1 MRKKKIKLKKKF
13 RNLLNLIKFIITLVL
28 IIYFLTLFL
37 KKEET
42 KKEPTLILNT
52 ERVYLSIGES
62 YSITS
67 NLSNTKYETSSDIV
81 NVNGS
86 VLTGLSV
93 GTANL
98 TATSNN
104 LTKSVEVIVTDLYTI
119 PVINNKK
126 EKLTCNEYTKEEET
140 ILDEALALKIKT
152 VGLKTRSGVVAAA
165 RFLSLEFPY
174 RIPYFYENGRLV
186 NYGDQD
192 YADGEGR
199 YYHKGLY
206 LTENKFSK
214 IKSSVHG
221 PAAWGCPL
229 LTDTLKIKAPNGL
242 DCSGFVSWALL
253 NGGYDVGDV
262 GAGINEDRNDD
273 LDDLSTKMKLTE
285 ENFDAS
291 LVKPGDLIGRYGHIG
306 IIIGKED
313 STFYI
318 AESLDYDLHV
328 LTMTRDEIIESDWL
342 YIELMD
348 DYYKK
353 DGNLK
358 EMW

>member
-1 MRKKKIKLKKKF
+1 MRKKKLKLKKKF
-13 RNLLNLIKFIITLVL
+13 RNLLNLIKFLITLVL

-37 KKEET
+37 KKEEI

-67 NLSNTKYETSSDIV
+67 NLSNTKYEPTSDIV

-98 TATSNN
+98 TSNN

-126 EKLTCNEYTKEEET
+126 EKLTCNEFTKEEET

-152 VGLKTRSGVVAAA
+152 VGLKTRAGVVAAA

-229 LTDTLKIKAPNGL
+229 LTDTLKIKTPNGL

-262 GAGINEDRNDD
+262 GAGINEDRTDD
-273 LDDLSTKMKLTE
+273 LDDLSKKMKLTE

-328 LTMTRDEIIESDWL
+328 LTMTKDEIIESDWL

>member
-1 MRKKKIKLKKKF
+1 MKKRRLKKKY
-13 RNLLNLIKFIITLVL
+13 RILLNKLEIL
-28 IIYFLTLFL
+28 LFL
-37 KKEET
+37 LLIFLVFKSLLTKEEPT
-42 KKEPTLILNT
+42 KKQILKINTDTIYLTIDETYTLTPKVKVVYNVTNPEIISIKNNT
-52 ERVYLSIGES
+52 VTALKDG
-62 YSITS
+62 
-67 NLSNTKYETSSDIV
+67 NTKIEVTYKEE
-81 NVNGS
+81 
-86 VLTGLSV
+86 
-93 GTANL
+93 
-98 TATSNN
+98 
-104 LTKSVEVIVTDLYTI
+104 KEVIDVVVTNLYTL
-119 PVINNKK
+119 PKINNKK
-126 EKLTCNEYTKEEET
+126 PYLTCNLYTAEEES
-140 ILDEALALKIKT
+140 ILDSSLKFKINSS
-152 VGLKTRSGVVAAA
+152 GYKTRAGVVTSA
-165 RFLSLEFPY
+165 RFLTLQFKN
-174 RIPYFYENGRLV
+174 RISYFYENGRLV

-221 PAAWGCPL
+221 PAPWGCPL
-229 LTDTLKIKAPNGL
+229 LTDVFNRKEPNGL

-262 GAGINEDRNDD
+262 GAGINEDRTDD

-285 ENFDAS
+285 ETFNAS

>member
-1 MRKKKIKLKKKF
+1 MRKKKLKKKF
-13 RNLLNLIKFIITLVL
+13 RNLLNLIKFLITLVL

-37 KKEET
+37 KKEEI

-126 EKLTCNEYTKEEET
+126 EKLTCNEFTKEEET
-140 ILDEALALKIKT
+140 ILDEALAFKIET
-152 VGLKTRSGVVAAA
+152 VGLKTRAGVVAAA
-165 RFLSLEFPY
+165 RFLSIEFPY

-199 YYHKGLY
+199 YYHEGLY
-206 LTENKFSK
+206 LTENKFK
-214 IKSSVHG
+214 TIKASVNG

-229 LTDTLKIKAPNGL
+229 YVDLFEREEKNGL

-253 NGGYDVGDV
+253 NGGFDVGDV
-262 GAGINEDRNDD
+262 GAGIDPERTDD
-273 LDDLSTKMKLTE
+273 LDDLGEKMKVNE
-285 ENFDAS
+285 SDFDPS
-291 LVKPGDLIGRYGHIG
+291 KIKVGDLFSRYGHIG
-306 IIIGKED
+306 ILIGKD
-313 STFYI
+313 NDTFYI
-318 AESLDYDLHV
+318 AEALDYDLHV
-328 LTMTRDEIIESDWL
+328 LTMTSKEILESEWL
-342 YIELMD
+342 YIILMD
-348 DYYKK
+348 DLYKK

>member
-1 MRKKKIKLKKKF
+1 MRKKKLKLKKKF
-13 RNLLNLIKFIITLVL
+13 RNLLNLIKFLITLVL

-42 KKEPTLILNT
+42 TKEPTLILNT

-126 EKLTCNEYTKEEET
+126 EKLTCNEFTKEEET

-152 VGLKTRSGVVAAA
+152 VGLKTRAGVVAAA
-165 RFLSLEFPY
+165 RFLSI
-174 RIPYFYENGRLV
+174 R
-186 NYGDQD
+186 
-192 YADGEGR
+192 
-199 YYHKGLY
+199 
-206 LTENKFSK
+206 
-214 IKSSVHG
+214 
-221 PAAWGCPL
+221 
-229 LTDTLKIKAPNGL
+229 
-242 DCSGFVSWALL
+242 VSL
-253 NGGYDVGDV
+253 
-262 GAGINEDRNDD
+262 
-273 LDDLSTKMKLTE
+273 
-285 ENFDAS
+285 
-291 LVKPGDLIGRYGHIG
+291 
-306 IIIGKED
+306 
-313 STFYI
+313 
-318 AESLDYDLHV
+318 
-328 LTMTRDEIIESDWL
+328 
-342 YIELMD
+342 
-348 DYYKK
+348 
-353 DGNLK
+353 
-358 EMW
+358 